1 MRPPPQ
7 PVTLLFALLVLLLL
21 AAPAGSRGA
30 ECTDDDA
37 DSAEQELGWVIDRL
51 KSAPGKRGAWDHL
64 HLALRRYRT
73 CDEEELAELFSQ
85 AVCKQLAQGWKDAPA
100 IALAVRR
107 DPELQGF
114 LLGHLDHGCAPAD
127 LDLIQQNAV
136 VRCPRYGQKL
146 CAAVKARVVRVLE
159 DHPARPREEP

>member
-1 MRPPPQ
+1 MRPGPKLA
-7 PVTLLFALLVLLLL
+7 TLLVSLLLA

-37 DSAEQELGWVIDRL
+37 DAAEQELGQVIDRL
-51 KSAPGKRGAWDHL
+51 KTGPARRGAWDHL
-64 HLALRRYRT
+64 HLAVRRFRT

-85 AVCKQLAQGWKDAPA
+85 AVCKQLAQGWKDSPA

-114 LLGHLDHGCAPAD
+114 LLGHLDHRCSPAE
-127 LDLIQQNAV
+127 LDLIQQNATAH
-136 VRCPRYGQKL
+136 CPRYGQKL
-146 CAAVKARVVRVLE
+146 CAAVKARVVKVLE
-159 DHPARPREEP
+159 DHPARPKEDP